1 MLKFFHENLKICR
14 QNFFCLQIRRIGEL
28 VNKNPNPKKKLYV
41 KHPGQ
46 VGSTKSQKSPI
57 KKGWCTPIR
66 AFLRGKI
73 VSHVILLSMRA
84 EIKIFVE
91 LLKNALIGVVV
102 YVLSLALTM
111 MVFAVNVSK
120 IDTFI
125 NKNFS
130 LWNRKKNPPIR
141 KLTHNTT

>member
-1 MLKFFHENLKICR
+1 
-14 QNFFCLQIRRIGEL
+14 
-28 VNKNPNPKKKLYV
+28 
-41 KHPGQ
+41 
-46 VGSTKSQKSPI
+46 
-57 KKGWCTPIR
+57 
-66 AFLRGKI
+66 
-73 VSHVILLSMRA
+73 MRA

-120 IDTFI
+120 IDTFK

-130 LWNRKKNPPIR
+130 L
-141 KLTHNTT
+141 